1 MTTPVVTQYSYM
13 TDDELIHMASY
24 LPSPLVRELVERL
37 DDALG
42 EVPAAI
48 TDDTWAKVD
57 AMLGVSHE
65 DVGNIDSILNAL
77 CKVKPEI
84 KCPGCLH
91 EFSIELDI
99 AK

>member
-48 TDDTWAKVD
+48 TDDT
-57 AMLGVSHE
+57 
-65 DVGNIDSILNAL
+65 
-77 CKVKPEI
+77 
-84 KCPGCLH
+84 
-91 EFSIELDI
+91 
-99 AK
+99 